1 MLSWCACACRGGR
14 GAGESPACLQTCE
27 GETAA
32 GRWNFGR
39 PDMDLSV
46 GAGAVGP
53 LWERTSRPA
62 CLGLTCGLG
71 LGLAG
76 PDNGASVGL
85 RLGLKLGLQKRVI
98 IGPKLGPNKWALSPP
113 KR

>member
-1 MLSWCACACRGGR
+1 MRGD
-14 GAGESPACLQTCE
+14 GAALLGECQT
-27 GETAA
+27 ALA
-32 GRWNFGR
+32 GHWGLG
-39 PDMDLSV
+39 M

-85 RLGLKLGLQKRVI
+85 RLGPKLGLYKGLYLVLYLAQI
-98 IGPKLGPNKWALSPP
+98 NGP
-113 KR
+113 